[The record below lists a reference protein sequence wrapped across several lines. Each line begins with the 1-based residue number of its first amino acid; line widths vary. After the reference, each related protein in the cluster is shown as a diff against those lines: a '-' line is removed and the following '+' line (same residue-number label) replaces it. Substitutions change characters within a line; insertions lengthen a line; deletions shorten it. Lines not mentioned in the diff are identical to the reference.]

1 MNIGSLFKSIMGD
14 AKPGEAKQVD
24 LRAGQVVRGVVQSV
38 SEDGK
43 EAVVQ
48 IQGVK
53 VNAKLE
59 TPLQAGQTAFMEVQP
74 AAQDGSIVMKP
85 VAAPPGAAAGAQSTE
100 DTLKQ
105 LGMPDNKQNR
115 EMVRMMQQA
124 EIPITKENAAEVR
137 NMLAQKPAAVDAQ
150 QWVRSIGILQ
160 QRGLPITPQSVS
172 GMQQAVFGAPAS
184 AVLQN
189 LGQQVAAALAQLGEG
204 AGEETIL
211 PGRGFNAAQPG
222 AASGQSASGNNGA
235 LTANGQNASGNATA
249 GRINNDS
256 DLNTA
261 SATNANAAEEG
272 NPARIRTA
280 AQVAASATSAAGE
293 PAAAPDAAQT
303 PGAAKA
309 AERTSSAATNVNQA
323 PTGNPTQQASQGQSS
338 AAAQTEAAG
347 RNTGTAG
354 GAGLPQTDAA
364 LLRKVQTLLGELRT
378 AAAGSTESANA
389 AVAQNGQ
396 ATAQADGADAGPWVG
411 RLLKMLGAEH
421 EQQTARATLLNAPP
435 SAPTQSA
442 NAPLPQS
449 AQPVPQSSPAGQ
461 TAAQDQ
467 QPAAAQTRQ
476 GTAANSAAA
485 AATAATNADARPEVS
500 AAVRNAAEQALRAVQ
515 GEFGRPDGAATAD
528 SRDAAQTP
536 AAHQSVAEVRETL
549 KSLLLQ
555 LSASD
560 SLPAGLKDAAQQAVQ
575 QMTGQQLLLNTD
587 RTAPFAQVTM
597 FLPFVGPDGNQ
608 TASVQIESR
617 RGPKGELDAS
627 NCRLWFDLDM
637 KSLGRTLIDVQVV
650 DRKVSLNFRNDEE
663 WARPLLEAGQPQIA
677 SAFESAGYQLL
688 ALRTD
693 ALPERSMESNGES
706 GTSLSYAPP
715 SYRGVDVKI

>member
-1 MNIGSLFKSIMGD
+1 MNIGSLFKSIIGD

-74 AAQDGSIVMKP
+74 ATEDGSIVMKP
-85 VAAPPGAAAGAQSTE
+85 VAAPPGAAASAQSME

-124 EIPITKENAAEVR
+124 GIPMTKENAAEVR
-137 NMLAQKPAAVDAQ
+137 NMLAQKPASVDAQ

-160 QRGLPITPQSVS
+160 QRGLPVTPQSVS

-184 AVLQN
+184 TVLHN
-189 LGQQVAAALAQLGEG
+189 LGQQVAAALAQLGEEP
-204 AGEETIL
+204 GEEAAL
-211 PGRGFNAAQPG
+211 PGRGLNAAQSG
-222 AASGQSASGNNGA
+222 VASA
-235 LTANGQNASGNATA
+235 QNAAGNTTIGTINTSSAPNAGMAATT
-249 GRINNDS
+249 N
-256 DLNTA
+256 
-261 SATNANAAEEG
+261 SAEDG
-272 NPARIRTA
+272 NPAQMRTA
-280 AQVAASATSAAGE
+280 AQAAASANSAVGE
-293 PAAAPDAAQT
+293 SAVPDAAQT
-303 PGAAKA
+303 ANAAKA
-309 AERTSSAATNVNQA
+309 AERTASAAGTIGANQA
-323 PTGNPTQQASQGQSS
+323 LTGNVGQQASQGQTPT
-338 AAAQTEAAG
+338 AAQSEAAG
-347 RNTGTAG
+347 RNAGTAG
-354 GAGLPQTDAA
+354 TTGLPQTDAA
-364 LLRKVQTLLGELRT
+364 LLRKVQALLGELRT
-378 AAAGSTESANA
+378 AAAGSTETAN
-389 AVAQNGQ
+389 VSAQNGQ
-396 ATAQADGADAGPWVG
+396 ATAQADGTDAGPWVG

-421 EQQTARATLLNAPP
+421 EQQTARSTLLHAP
-435 SAPTQSA
+435 SSTPTQA
-442 NAPLPQS
+442 VNAPLPQS
-449 AQPVPQSSPAGQ
+449 AQPAPQSPPAGQ
-461 TAAQDQ
+461 TAAQAQ
-467 QPAAAQTRQ
+467 QTSAVQAQQGNPANT
-476 GTAANSAAA
+476 TASAAA
-485 AATAATNADARPEVS
+485 AATNADARPEVS

-515 GEFGRPDGAATAD
+515 SETGRHDGAATAD
-528 SRDAAQTP
+528 RAAAQTP
-536 AAHQSVAEVRETL
+536 TAQQSVAEVRETL

-650 DRKVSLNFRNDEE
+650 DRKVSLNFRNDED

-677 SAFESAGYQLL
+677 SAFEAAGYQLL

-693 ALPERSMESNGES
+693 ALPERNVEINGES

>member
-1 MNIGSLFKSIMGD
+1 MNIGSLFKSIIGD

-74 AAQDGSIVMKP
+74 ATEDGSIVMKP
-85 VAAPPGAAAGAQSTE
+85 VAAPPGAAASAQSME

-124 EIPITKENAAEVR
+124 GIPMTKENAAEVR
-137 NMLAQKPAAVDAQ
+137 NMLAQKPASVDAQ

-160 QRGLPITPQSVS
+160 QRGLPVTPQSVS

-184 AVLQN
+184 TVLHN

-204 AGEETIL
+204 PGEEAAL
-211 PGRGFNAAQPG
+211 PGRGLNAAQ
-222 AASGQSASGNNGA
+222 SGVAPA
-235 LTANGQNASGNATA
+235 QNAAGNTTIGTINTSSAPNAGVAATT
-249 GRINNDS
+249 N
-256 DLNTA
+256 
-261 SATNANAAEEG
+261 SAEDG
-272 NPARIRTA
+272 NPAQMRTA
-280 AQVAASATSAAGE
+280 AQAAASANSAVGE
-293 PAAAPDAAQT
+293 SAVPDAAQT
-303 PGAAKA
+303 ANAAKA
-309 AERTSSAATNVNQA
+309 AERTASAAGTTGANQA
-323 PTGNPTQQASQGQSS
+323 LTGNVGQQASQGQTPT
-338 AAAQTEAAG
+338 AAQSEAAG
-347 RNTGTAG
+347 RNAGTAG
-354 GAGLPQTDAA
+354 TTGLPQTDAA
-364 LLRKVQTLLGELRT
+364 LLRKVQALLGELRT
-378 AAAGSTESANA
+378 AAAGSTETAN
-389 AVAQNGQ
+389 VSAQNGQ
-396 ATAQADGADAGPWVG
+396 ATAQADGTDAGPWVG

-421 EQQTARATLLNAPP
+421 EQQTARSTLLHAP
-435 SAPTQSA
+435 SSTPTQAA

-449 AQPVPQSSPAGQ
+449 AQPAPQSPPAGQ
-461 TAAQDQ
+461 TAAQAQ
-467 QPAAAQTRQ
+467 QTSAVQAQQGNPANTMA
-476 GTAANSAAA
+476 SAAA
-485 AATAATNADARPEVS
+485 AATNADARPEVS

-515 GEFGRPDGAATAD
+515 SETGRPDGAATAD
-528 SRDAAQTP
+528 RAAAQTP
-536 AAHQSVAEVRETL
+536 TAQQSVAEVRETL

-650 DRKVSLNFRNDEE
+650 DRKVSLNFRNDED

-677 SAFESAGYQLL
+677 SAFEAAGYQLL

-693 ALPERSMESNGES
+693 ALPERNVEINGES

>member
-1 MNIGSLFKSIMGD
+1 MNIGSLFKSIIGD

-74 AAQDGSIVMKP
+74 ATEDGSIVMKP
-85 VAAPPGAAAGAQSTE
+85 VAAPPGAAASAQSME

-124 EIPITKENAAEVR
+124 GIPMTKENAAEVR
-137 NMLAQKPAAVDAQ
+137 NMLAQKPASVDAQ

-160 QRGLPITPQSVS
+160 QRGLPVTPQSVS

-184 AVLQN
+184 TVLHN

-204 AGEETIL
+204 PGEEAAL
-211 PGRGFNAAQPG
+211 PGRGLNAVQSGVAPAQNAAGNTTIGTINTSSAPNAG
-222 AASGQSASGNNGA
+222 MAATTNSAE
-235 LTANGQNASGNATA
+235 
-249 GRINNDS
+249 D
-256 DLNTA
+256 
-261 SATNANAAEEG
+261 G
-272 NPARIRTA
+272 NPAQMRTA
-280 AQVAASATSAAGE
+280 AQAAASANSAVGE
-293 PAAAPDAAQT
+293 SAVPDAAQT
-303 PGAAKA
+303 ANAAKA
-309 AERTSSAATNVNQA
+309 AERTASAAGTTGANQA
-323 PTGNPTQQASQGQSS
+323 LTGNVGQQASQGQTPT
-338 AAAQTEAAG
+338 AAQSEAAG
-347 RNTGTAG
+347 RNAGTAG
-354 GAGLPQTDAA
+354 TTGLPQTDAA
-364 LLRKVQTLLGELRT
+364 LLRKVQALLGELRT
-378 AAAGSTESANA
+378 AAAGSTETAN
-389 AVAQNGQ
+389 VSAQNGQ
-396 ATAQADGADAGPWVG
+396 ATAQADGTDAGPWVG

-421 EQQTARATLLNAPP
+421 EQQTARSTLLHAP
-435 SAPTQSA
+435 SSTPTQAA

-449 AQPVPQSSPAGQ
+449 AQPAPQSPPAGQ
-461 TAAQDQ
+461 TAAQAQ
-467 QPAAAQTRQ
+467 QTLAVQAQQGNPANT
-476 GTAANSAAA
+476 TASAAA
-485 AATAATNADARPEVS
+485 AATNADARPEVS

-515 GEFGRPDGAATAD
+515 SETGRPDGAATAD
-528 SRDAAQTP
+528 RAAAQTP
-536 AAHQSVAEVRETL
+536 TAQQSVAEVRETL

-650 DRKVSLNFRNDEE
+650 DRKVSLNFRNDED

-677 SAFESAGYQLL
+677 SAFEAAGYQLL

-693 ALPERSMESNGES
+693 ALPERNVEIEINGES

>member
-1 MNIGSLFKSIMGD
+1 MNIGSLFKSMIGD
-14 AKPGEAKQVD
+14 AKPGEAKQLD

-74 AAQDGSIVMKP
+74 AAEDGSIVMKP
-85 VAAPPGAAAGAQSTE
+85 VAAPPGAAAGAQSME

-124 EIPITKENAAEVR
+124 EIPMTKENAAEVR
-137 NMLAQKPAAVDAQ
+137 NMLAQKPASVDAQ

-204 AGEETIL
+204 AGEGTAL
-211 PGRGFNAAQPG
+211 PGRGLSAPQLG
-222 AASGQSASGNNGA
+222 AASGQAATGTAGA
-235 LTANGQNASGNATA
+235 LPTNGQNVSGNAATGNANPISAAAA
-249 GRINNDS
+249 G
-256 DLNTA
+256 LT
-261 SATNANAAEEG
+261 TNATSPEDG
-272 NPARIRTA
+272 NPAQIRNATQA
-280 AQVAASATSAAGE
+280 AAGATSAAGDS
-293 PAAAPDAAQT
+293 AAPEAAQT
-303 PGAAKA
+303 TGAAKA
-309 AERTSSAATNVNQA
+309 AERTTSAATGVNQT
-323 PTGNPTQQASQGQSS
+323 PTGNTAQQALQGQGST
-338 AAAQTEAAG
+338 AAQAQATG
-347 RNTGTAG
+347 RNAG
-354 GAGLPQTDAA
+354 ASELPQTDVA
-364 LLRKVQTLLGELRT
+364 LLRKIQTLLGELRT
-378 AAAGSTESANA
+378 AAAGSTENANA
-389 AVAQNGQ
+389 AAARNGQ
-396 ATAQADGADAGPWVG
+396 TTAQADAADAGPWVG

-421 EQQTARATLLNAPP
+421 EQQTARSTLLNTPT
-435 SAPTQSA
+435 STPTQAAASST
-442 NAPLPQS
+442 PLPQS
-449 AQPVPQSSPAGQ
+449 APPASPS
-461 TAAQDQ
+461 
-467 QPAAAQTRQ
+467 PAAAQTAAQLAQTSAAQTQQ
-476 GTAANSAAA
+476 GATANSASAAA
-485 AATAATNADARPEVS
+485 AAATNAEARPEVS
-500 AAVRNAAEQALRAVQ
+500 AAVRNAADQALRAVQ
-515 GEFGRPDGAATAD
+515 GEAMRTDGAATAD
-528 SRDAAQTP
+528 NRAAAQTP
-536 AAHQSVAEVRETL
+536 AAQQSVAEVRETL

-597 FLPFVGPDGNQ
+597 FLPFVGPDGNR

-637 KSLGRTLIDVQVV
+637 KSLGRTLIDVQVA
-650 DRKVSLNFRNDEE
+650 DRKVSLNFRNDED

-677 SAFESAGYQLL
+677 SAFEAAGYQLL

-715 SYRGVDVKI
+715 AYRGVDVKI

>member
-1 MNIGSLFKSIMGD
+1 MNIGSLFKSIIGD

-74 AAQDGSIVMKP
+74 AAEDGSIVMKP
-85 VAAPPGAAAGAQSTE
+85 VAAPPGAAAGAQSME

-105 LGMPDNKQNR
+105 LGMPDNKQTR

-124 EIPITKENAAEVR
+124 EIPMTKENAAEVR
-137 NMLAQKPAAVDAQ
+137 NMLAQKPASVDAQ

-204 AGEETIL
+204 SVEGTAL
-211 PGRGFNAAQPG
+211 PGRGLSAPQPG
-222 AASGQSASGNNGA
+222 AASGPAATG
-235 LTANGQNASGNATA
+235 TAGTLPTNGQNASGNMATGNTNNISAAAA
-249 GRINNDS
+249 G
-256 DLNTA
+256 LA
-261 SATNANAAEEG
+261 AAATPPEDG
-272 NPARIRTA
+272 NPAQIRTA
-280 AQVAASATSAAGE
+280 AQAAAGATSAAGGS
-293 PAAAPDAAQT
+293 AAPDAAQT
-303 PGAAKA
+303 TGAAKA
-309 AERTSSAATNVNQA
+309 AERTTSAAGTTGVNQA
-323 PTGNPTQQASQGQSS
+323 SMGNAAQQASQGQSS
-338 AAAQTEAAG
+338 TAAQAEAAG
-347 RNTGTAG
+347 RNAG
-354 GAGLPQTDAA
+354 ASELPQTDAA

-378 AAAGSTESANA
+378 AAAGSTETANA
-389 AVAQNGQ
+389 AAARNGQ
-396 ATAQADGADAGPWVG
+396 TTAQADEADAGPWVG

-421 EQQTARATLLNAPP
+421 EQQTARSTLLNTPP
-435 SAPTQSA
+435 STPTQAAA
-442 NAPLPQS
+442 NSTPLPQS
-449 AQPVPQSSPAGQ
+449 APPAAPSPAAGQ
-461 TAAQDQ
+461 TAAQLAQ
-467 QPAAAQTRQ
+467 TSAAQTQQ
-476 GTAANSAAA
+476 GATANAASTAAA
-485 AATAATNADARPEVS
+485 AATNAEARPEVS
-500 AAVRNAAEQALRAVQ
+500 AAVRNAAEQALRTVP
-515 GEFGRPDGAATAD
+515 GETGRPDGAATAD
-528 SRDAAQTP
+528 SRAVTQTP
-536 AAHQSVAEVRETL
+536 AAQQSVAEVRETL

-617 RGPKGELDAS
+617 RGPKGELDSS

-650 DRKVSLNFRNDEE
+650 DRKVSLNFRNDED

-677 SAFESAGYQLL
+677 SAFEAAGYQLL

>member
-1 MNIGSLFKSIMGD
+1 MNIGSLFKSMIGD

-74 AAQDGSIVMKP
+74 AAEDGSIVMKP
-85 VAAPPGAAAGAQSTE
+85 VAAPPGAAAGAQSME

-124 EIPITKENAAEVR
+124 EIPMTKENAAEVR
-137 NMLAQKPAAVDAQ
+137 NMLAQKPASVDAQ

-204 AGEETIL
+204 AGEGTAL
-211 PGRGFNAAQPG
+211 PGRGLSAPQLG
-222 AASGQSASGNNGA
+222 AASGQAATGTAGA
-235 LTANGQNASGNATA
+235 LPTNGQNVSGNAATGNANPISAAAA
-249 GRINNDS
+249 G
-256 DLNTA
+256 LT
-261 SATNANAAEEG
+261 TNATSPEDG
-272 NPARIRTA
+272 NPAQIRNATQA
-280 AQVAASATSAAGE
+280 AAGATSAAGDS
-293 PAAAPDAAQT
+293 AAPEAAQT
-303 PGAAKA
+303 TGAAKA
-309 AERTSSAATNVNQA
+309 AERTTSAATGVNQT
-323 PTGNPTQQASQGQSS
+323 PTGNTAQQALQGQGST
-338 AAAQTEAAG
+338 AAQAEATG
-347 RNTGTAG
+347 RNAG
-354 GAGLPQTDAA
+354 ASELPQTDAA
-364 LLRKVQTLLGELRT
+364 LLRKIQTLLGELRT
-378 AAAGSTESANA
+378 AAAGSTENANA
-389 AVAQNGQ
+389 AAARNGQ
-396 ATAQADGADAGPWVG
+396 TTAQADAADAGPWVG

-421 EQQTARATLLNAPP
+421 EQQTARSTLLNTPT
-435 SAPTQSA
+435 SIPTQAAA
-442 NAPLPQS
+442 NSTPLPQS
-449 AQPVPQSSPAGQ
+449 APPASPS
-461 TAAQDQ
+461 
-467 QPAAAQTRQ
+467 PAAAQTAAQLAQTSAAQTQQ
-476 GTAANSAAA
+476 GAAANAASAAA
-485 AATAATNADARPEVS
+485 AAATNAEVRPEDS
-500 AAVRNAAEQALRAVQ
+500 AAVRNAADQALRAVQ
-515 GEFGRPDGAATAD
+515 GEAMRTDGAATAD
-528 SRDAAQTP
+528 NRAAAQTP
-536 AAHQSVAEVRETL
+536 AAQQSVAEVRETL

-637 KSLGRTLIDVQVV
+637 KSLGRTLIDVQVA
-650 DRKVSLNFRNDEE
+650 DRKVSLNFRNDED

-677 SAFESAGYQLL
+677 SAFEAAGYQLL

-715 SYRGVDVKI
+715 AYRGVDVKI

>member
-74 AAQDGSIVMKP
+74 AAEDGSIVMKP
-85 VAAPPGAAAGAQSTE
+85 VAAPPGAAAGAQSME
-100 DTLKQ
+100 DTMKQ

-124 EIPITKENAAEVR
+124 EIPMTKENAAEVR
-137 NMLAQKPAAVDAQ
+137 NMLAQKPASVDAQ

-160 QRGLPITPQSVS
+160 QRGLPITSQSVS

-184 AVLQN
+184 TVLQN

-204 AGEETIL
+204 AGEEAAV
-211 PGRGFNAAQPG
+211 PGRGLNAAQPG
-222 AASGQSASGNNGA
+222 VASAQNTAGNAGGVA
-235 LTANGQNASGNATA
+235 ANGQNPAGNTTA
-249 GRINNDS
+249 GTIN
-256 DLNTA
+256 T
-261 SATNANAAEEG
+261 SAPNAGAAVTTNSAEDG
-272 NPARIRTA
+272 NPAQMRTA
-280 AQVAASATSAAGE
+280 AQTAASANSAVGE
-293 PAAAPDAAQT
+293 SAVPDAAQT
-303 PGAAKA
+303 ANAAKA
-309 AERTSSAATNVNQA
+309 AERTNSATGTTGANQA
-323 PTGNPTQQASQGQSS
+323 PTGNAAQQASQGQTPT
-338 AAAQTEAAG
+338 AVQAETAG
-347 RNTGTAG
+347 RNAGTAG
-354 GAGLPQTDAA
+354 ATGLPQTDVA

-378 AAAGSTESANA
+378 AAAGSTETANIA
-389 AVAQNGQ
+389 AQNGQ
-396 ATAQADGADAGPWVG
+396 AASQADGADAGPWVG

-421 EQQTARATLLNAPP
+421 EQQTARSTLLNAPS
-435 SAPTQSA
+435 SAPTQAA

-449 AQPVPQSSPAGQ
+449 AQPATQSPPAGQ
-461 TAAQDQ
+461 TAAQAQ
-467 QPAAAQTRQ
+467 QTSAATQAQQ
-476 GTAANSAAA
+476 GNSANTASAAA
-485 AATAATNADARPEVS
+485 AATNADARPEVS

-515 GEFGRPDGAATAD
+515 GETGRPDGAATAD
-528 SRDAAQTP
+528 SRAAAQAP

-560 SLPAGLKDAAQQAVQ
+560 SLPAGLKEAAQQAVQ

-617 RGPKGELDAS
+617 RGAKGELDAS

-637 KSLGRTLIDVQVV
+637 KSMGRTLIDVQVV

-663 WARPLLEAGQPQIA
+663 WVRPLLEAGQPQIA
-677 SAFESAGYQLL
+677 SAFEAAGYQLL

-693 ALPERSMESNGES
+693 ALPERNMESNGES